1 MFNFGDR
8 KTKKI
13 VSSVVIIVIV
23 LAMVGGTI
31 LAGLSMAM

>member
-1 MFNFGDR
+1 MFNFSDKKTR
-8 KTKKI
+8 KM
-13 VSSVVIIVIV
+13 VSSIVIIVIV